1 MSISLCACVVGLLLG
16 LSADRHQH
24 HCPGTA
30 SVAPR
35 DKCRVVSLCLSLS
48 LSVYQQ
54 SPAQPALERLVR
66 QLFVS
71 LAELSTLGV
80 SAAALFTPS
89 RQLL

>member
-1 MSISLCACVVGLLLG
+1 V
-16 LSADRHQH
+16 
-24 HCPGTA
+24 T
-30 SVAPR
+30 
-35 DKCRVVSLCLSLS
+35 KCRVLSLS

>member
-1 MSISLCACVVGLLLG
+1 V
-16 LSADRHQH
+16 
-24 HCPGTA
+24 T
-30 SVAPR
+30 
-35 DKCRVVSLCLSLS
+35 KCRVLSLS

-80 SAAALFTPS
+80 GAAALFTPS